1 MRNLSNRTTALLC
14 ALFCDI
20 VWGFSFLFS
29 KLAFQVTTPSV
40 LLAIRFL
47 LAFAFMNLALLLRRK
62 PLSLR
67 GRPWKGLLVLGLT
80 QPVCYFLCESYG
92 INNSTSSFAGTM
104 IALIP
109 MSALALSALL
119 LGERTNLR
127 QKLFTVL
134 SVAGAA
140 VASLAGVGGEVR
152 PLGVIL
158 LLGAVL
164 SGGFYNIYS
173 RKTSYSFDA
182 FEQTYFMLGMGA
194 AVFTPLALWL
204 SRNDLSRLVLA
215 PLQNGKLW
223 MSALFLAG
231 LCSVGAFL
239 LLNYALSRVPAPVV
253 APLGNLTT
261 VVSILAGVIFL
272 HESFTALQAAGSA
285 AIVFGAVGAS
295 LAGPKCTLDNISPN
309 E

>member
-1 MRNLSNRTTALLC
+1 
-14 ALFCDI
+14 
-20 VWGFSFLFS
+20 
-29 KLAFQVTTPSV
+29 
-40 LLAIRFL
+40 
-47 LAFAFMNLALLLRRK
+47 
-62 PLSLR
+62 
-67 GRPWKGLLVLGLT
+67 
-80 QPVCYFLCESYG
+80 
-92 INNSTSSFAGTM
+92 
-104 IALIP
+104 
-109 MSALALSALL
+109 
-119 LGERTNLR
+119 
-127 QKLFTVL
+127 
-134 SVAGAA
+134 VAGAA